1 MNIELLK
8 KCVSTNSI
16 EWRKHVFERMLER
29 DISRNDV
36 KEVLLYGE
44 LINNYPKDKPFPS
57 ALFFK
62 LVNSRPLHVV
72 AAVDSNKEKLFII
85 TAYEPSLE
93 IFKKDFKTRRKS

>member
-1 MNIELLK
+1 MNIKLLK
-8 KCVSTNSI
+8 ECVASNSI

-36 KEVLLYGE
+36 KEVLLNGE

-62 LVNSRPLHVV
+62 LVNNRPLHVV
-72 AAVDSNKEKLFII
+72 AAIDSNKGKVFII

>member
-1 MNIELLK
+1 MNIKLLK
-8 KCVSTNSI
+8 KYVSSNSI

-29 DISRNDV
+29 DISRSDV
-36 KEVLLYGE
+36 NEVLMNGE
-44 LINNYPKDKPFPS
+44 VINNYPKDKPFAS

-62 LVNSRPLHVV
+62 VVNGRPLHVV
-72 AAVDSNKEKLFII
+72 AAIDRESQKVYII